1 MGGSVRFVAQD
12 PGGTRESG
20 VAERDARSPRRIQGG
35 VLIAQITGRLAQK
48 EPTQVIVDVGG
59 VGYELTIPV
68 STYYELAEPGSE
80 VTLRV
85 HTHVREDAL
94 QLFGFR
100 TEVEKRLFL
109 LLTSVSGIGPRLAI
123 TILSGMGTE
132 DLVRAITNG
141 DLPRLTGI
149 PGIGKKTAERLLVEL
164 KEKVQGLAMSQSL
177 AATERRTPAAR
188 TSLND
193 DLVPALTNL
202 GHPGNIAEKAAAVA
216 MAELP
221 EGAFSQVL
229 KLALRQLAK

>member
-1 MGGSVRFVAQD
+1 M
-12 PGGTRESG
+12 
-20 VAERDARSPRRIQGG
+20 
-35 VLIAQITGRLAQK
+35 IALITGRLAQK
-48 EPTQVIVDVGG
+48 EPTQVIIDVGG

-80 VTLRV
+80 VSLRV

-100 TEVEKRLFL
+100 TEAEKRLFL

-123 TILSGMGTE
+123 TILSGMGTD
-132 DLVRAITNG
+132 DLIRAITNS

-164 KEKVQGLAMSQSL
+164 KEKMQGLAMSQSL
-177 AATERRTPAAR
+177 AASGRPSPTGQTPL
-188 TSLND
+188 SD
-193 DLVPALTNL
+193 DLVSALTNL
-202 GHPGNIAEKAAAVA
+202 GYAGNVAEKAAATA
-216 MAELP
+216 LAALP
-221 EGAFSQVL
+221 EGGFSQVL